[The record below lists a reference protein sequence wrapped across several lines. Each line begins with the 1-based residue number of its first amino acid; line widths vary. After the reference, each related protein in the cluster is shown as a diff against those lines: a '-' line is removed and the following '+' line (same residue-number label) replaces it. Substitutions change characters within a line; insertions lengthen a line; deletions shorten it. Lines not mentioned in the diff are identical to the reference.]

1 MKKIGL
7 VVLLSAIVGSVWAVP
22 ARRGGLVVTQP
33 DGSELTV
40 YQHGDEHFHWLTN
53 TQGEWL
59 SLDADGYYRVTEAL
73 SAEQIEAKRM
83 AAPKRVTMA
92 AYPLNIAPRG
102 LVILVNFTDVAF
114 ETSKAELDS
123 MLIGKNYTR
132 NYTYTY
138 RGKKYNVTSQGSAR
152 QYFED
157 ASFGQYNPQL
167 DVVGP
172 VTISR
177 DMSYYGGNDSYGG
190 DKYPEV
196 MVKEACELVNDS
208 VDYTL
213 YDNDRDG
220 YVDFVYVIYAG
231 YGEADGGGANT
242 IWPHSWYLY
251 SAAGRRCQ
259 LDGKVIDLYA
269 CGNELDFYTKHHTG
283 IGTFCHEFSHVLGLP
298 DLYET
303 NDNPHDQKTLG
314 DWSVLDYGPYCNDG
328 NTPPTYSAYERF
340 FMGWLVPRLI
350 TEPEN
355 VVLENLNK
363 SQEALLIS
371 SSDQHNLIGNDPDPT
386 TFYLLENR
394 QQTGWDEYLPG
405 HGLMLTKIQYNY
417 KKWFDNTVNNTA
429 KSMGVDLIEADGKAP
444 QYDANR
450 PSNGYMGKAK
460 DLFPAGATEYTQIID
475 HPIEEITEQDGVIY
489 FKYKGGVTDSIPPVD
504 EDTIPTRVDNIVCYG
519 EIVGIYNILG
529 QQVTTK
535 NIEELPEGTY
545 IVRRKE
551 GTQKIIVR

>member
-7 VVLLSAIVGSVWAVP
+7 IVLLSAIVGSVWAVP

-59 SLDADGYYRVTEAL
+59 SMDADGYYRVTEAL
-73 SAEQIEAKRM
+73 SAEQIAAKRQT
-83 AAPKRVTMA
+83 APRRAEYQAT
-92 AYPLNIAPRG
+92 PLNIATRG
-102 LVILVNFTDVAF
+102 LIILVNFKDAAF
-114 ETSKAELDS
+114 TTSKAEMDS
-123 MLIGKNYTR
+123 MLTGKNYTR
-132 NYTYTY
+132 NYTY
-138 RGKKYNVTSQGSAR
+138 KYYGRNYTVESKGSAWK
-152 QYFED
+152 YFYD
-157 ASFGQYNPQL
+157 SSNGQYDPQF

-172 VTISR
+172 VTVSQN
-177 DMSYYGGNDSYGG
+177 MAYYGGNLGGG
-190 DKYPEV
+190 DKNPEAMIV
-196 MVKEACELVNDS
+196 EACKLVNDS
-208 VDYTL
+208 VDFSL
-213 YDNDRDG
+213 YDNDNDG
-220 YVDFVYVIYAG
+220 IADFVYVIYAG
-231 YGEADGGGANT
+231 YGEADGGAANT
-242 IWPHSWYLY
+242 IWPHQYFIFQTLK
-251 SAAGRRCQ
+251 
-259 LDGKVIDLYA
+259 LDNTKIYRYA
-269 CGNELDFYTKHHTG
+269 CSNEMDNYTKHHTG

-303 NDNPHDQKTLG
+303 TGYGTHKTMG
-314 DWSVLDYGPYCNDG
+314 QWSILDYGPYNNDG
-328 NTPPTYSAYERF
+328 NTPPAYSAYERF
-340 FMGWLVPRLI
+340 FMGWLTPRLI

-355 VVLENLNK
+355 ITLAELNE

-444 QYDANR
+444 DYDDDR

-460 DLFPAGATEYTQIID
+460 DLFPAGATAYTLITD
-475 HPIEEITEQDGVIY
+475 HAIEDITEENGQIS
-489 FKYKGGVTDSIPPVD
+489 FKYKGGAIETDI
-504 EDTIPTRVDNIVCYG
+504 DNI
-519 EIVGIYNILG
+519 ENQNTILAIYNVLG
-529 QQVTTK
+529 QKQSTTD
-535 NIEELPEGTY
+535 IEALPNGTY
-545 IVRRKE
+545 IVVNTTGSYK
-551 GTQKIIVR
+551 IVR

>member
-7 VVLLSAIVGSVWAVP
+7 IVLLSAIVGSVWAVP

-40 YQHGDEHFHWLTN
+40 YQHGDEHFHWKTN
-53 TQGEWL
+53 DKGEWL
-59 SLDADGYYRVTEAL
+59 KVDIDGFYRVTEAL

-132 NYTYTY
+132 DYSYTY
-138 RGKKYNVTSQGSAR
+138 RGKTYRVTSNGSAR

-157 ASFGQYNPQL
+157 ASFGQYTPQL

-172 VTISR
+172 VTVSKA
-177 DMSYYGGNDSYGG
+177 STYYGGNNSAGN
-190 DKYPEV
+190 DKSPEV
-196 MVKEACELVNDS
+196 MIKEACELVNDS
-208 VDYTL
+208 VDYSL
-213 YDNDRDG
+213 YDNDNDG

-231 YGEADGGGANT
+231 YGEADGGGDDT
-242 IWPHSWYLY
+242 IWPHAWYLY
-251 SAAGRRCQ
+251 SAAGRKCEV
-259 LDGKVIDLYA
+259 DGKIIDLYA
-269 CGNELDFYTKHHTG
+269 CGNEMDNYTKHHTG

-298 DLYET
+298 DLYTTGGET
-303 NDNPHDQKTLG
+303 HKTLG
-314 DWSVLDYGPYCNDG
+314 EWSILDYGPYNNDG
-328 NTPPTYSAYERF
+328 NTPPAYSAYERF
-340 FMGWLVPRLI
+340 FMGWLTPRLI

-355 VVLENLNK
+355 ITLAELNE

-371 SSDQHNLIGNDPDPT
+371 SSDQHNLIGNDPNPT

-417 KKWFDNTVNNTA
+417 KKWYDNTVNNTA

-444 QYDANR
+444 DYDDAR

-460 DLFPAGATEYTQIID
+460 DLFPAGATAYTLITD
-475 HPIEEITEQDGVIY
+475 HAIEEITEENGVIA
-489 FKYKGGVTDSIPPVD
+489 FKYKGGAIETDI
-504 EDTIPTRVDNIVCYG
+504 DNI
-519 EIVGIYNILG
+519 ENQNTILAIYNVLG
-529 QQVTTK
+529 QKQATTD
-535 NIEELPEGTY
+535 IEALPNGTY
-545 IVRRKE
+545 IVVNTTGSYK
-551 GTQKIIVR
+551 IVR

>member
-7 VVLLSAIVGSVWAVP
+7 IVLLSAIVGSVWAVP

-40 YQHGDEHFHWLTN
+40 YQHGDEHFHWMTN
-53 TQGEWL
+53 DKGEWL
-59 SLDADGYYRVTEAL
+59 KVDIDGFYRVTEAL

-132 NYTYTY
+132 DYSYTY
-138 RGKKYNVTSQGSAR
+138 RGKTYRVTSNGSAR

-157 ASFGQYNPQL
+157 ASFGQYNLQL

-172 VTISR
+172 VTVSKA
-177 DMSYYGGNDSYGG
+177 STYYGGNNSAGN

-196 MVKEACELVNDS
+196 MIKEACELVNDS
-208 VDYTL
+208 VDYSL
-213 YDNDRDG
+213 YDNDNDG

-231 YGEADGGGANT
+231 YGEADGGGDNT
-242 IWPHSWYLY
+242 IWPHAWHLY
-251 SAAGRRCQ
+251 SAAGRKCEV
-259 LDGKVIDLYA
+259 DGKIIDLYA
-269 CGNELDFYTKHHTG
+269 CGNEMDNYTKHHTG

-303 NDNPHDQKTLG
+303 TGYGSHKTMG
-314 DWSVLDYGPYCNDG
+314 EWSILDYGPYNNDG
-328 NTPPTYSAYERF
+328 NTPPAYSAYERF
-340 FMGWLVPRLI
+340 FMGWLTPRLI

-355 VVLENLNK
+355 ITLAELNE

-371 SSDQHNLIGNDPDPT
+371 SSDQHNLIGNDPNPT

-460 DLFPAGATEYTQIID
+460 DLFPAGATAYTQITD
-475 HPIEEITEQDGVIY
+475 HAIEEITEENGVIA
-489 FKYKGGVTDSIPPVD
+489 FKYKGGAIETDI
-504 EDTIPTRVDNIVCYG
+504 DNI
-519 EIVGIYNILG
+519 ENQNTILAIYNVLG
-529 QQVTTK
+529 QKQATTD
-535 NIEELPEGTY
+535 IEALPNGTY
-545 IVRRKE
+545 IVVNTTGSYK
-551 GTQKIIVR
+551 IVR

>member
-7 VVLLSAIVGSVWAVP
+7 IVLLSAIVGSVWAVP

-172 VTISR
+172 VTVNKAST
-177 DMSYYGGNDSYGG
+177 YYGGNNSAGN

-196 MVKEACELVNDS
+196 MIKEACELVNDS
-208 VDYTL
+208 VDYSL
-213 YDNDRDG
+213 YDNDNDG

-231 YGEADGGGANT
+231 YGEADGGGDNT
-242 IWPHSWYLY
+242 IWPHAWHLY
-251 SAAGRRCQ
+251 SAAGRKCEV
-259 LDGKVIDLYA
+259 DGKIIDLYA
-269 CGNELDFYTKHHTG
+269 CGNEMDNYTKHHTG

-303 NDNPHDQKTLG
+303 TGYGDHKTMG
-314 DWSVLDYGPYCNDG
+314 EWSILDYGPYNNDG
-328 NTPPTYSAYERF
+328 NTPPAYSAYERF
-340 FMGWLVPRLI
+340 FMGWLTPRLI
-350 TEPEN
+350 IEPEN
-355 VVLENLNK
+355 ITLAELND

-444 QYDANR
+444 NYDDAR

-460 DLFPAGATEYTQIID
+460 DLFPAGATAYTLITD
-475 HPIEEITEQDGVIY
+475 HAIEEITEENGVIA
-489 FKYKGGVTDSIPPVD
+489 FKYKGGAIETDI
-504 EDTIPTRVDNIVCYG
+504 DNI
-519 EIVGIYNILG
+519 ENQNTILAIYNVLG
-529 QQVTTK
+529 QKQATTD
-535 NIEELPEGTY
+535 IEALPNGTY
-545 IVRRKE
+545 IVVNTTGSYK
-551 GTQKIIVR
+551 IVR

>member
-7 VVLLSAIVGSVWAVP
+7 VVLLSVMVGSVWAVP
-22 ARRGGLVVTQP
+22 ARRGGLVITQP

-40 YQHGDEHFHWLTN
+40 YQHGDEYFHWTTN
-53 TQGEWL
+53 ENGEWL
-59 SLDADGYYRVTEAL
+59 CMDDDGFYRVMEAL
-73 SAEQIEAKRM
+73 SDEAIQSMRLASPRRAEYKE
-83 AAPKRVTMA
+83 T
-92 AYPLNIAPRG
+92 PLNIATRG
-102 LVILVNFTDVAF
+102 LIILVNFKDVAF
-114 ETSKAELDS
+114 TTSKTEMDS
-123 MLIGKNYTR
+123 MLTGKNYTR
-132 NYTYTY
+132 NYTYKYYGRTY
-138 RGKKYNVTSQGSAR
+138 TVESEGSAWK
-152 QYFED
+152 YFYN
-157 ASFGQYNPQL
+157 SSNGQYDPQF

-172 VTISR
+172 VTVSQN
-177 DMSYYGGNDSYGG
+177 MAYYGGNNSYG
-190 DKYPEV
+190 DKNPEAMIV
-196 MVKEACELVNDS
+196 EACRLVDDS
-208 VDYTL
+208 VDFSL
-213 YDNDRDG
+213 YDNDKDG
-220 YVDFVYVIYAG
+220 VVDFVYVMYAG
-231 YGEADGGGANT
+231 LGEADGGGDNT
-242 IWPHSWYLY
+242 IWPHQYYVYQYL
-251 SAAGRRCQ
+251 S
-259 LDGKVIDLYA
+259 LDKTKIYRYA
-269 CGNELDFYTKHHTG
+269 CSNEMDNYTKHHTG

-303 NDNPHDQKTLG
+303 NTTSMHDQKTLG
-314 DWSVLDYGPYCNDG
+314 QWSILDYGPYNNDG
-328 NTPPTYSAYERF
+328 NTPPAYSAYERF
-340 FMGWLVPRLI
+340 FMGWLTPRLI

-355 VVLENLNK
+355 ITLAELND

-394 QQTGWDEYLPG
+394 QQVGWDEYLPG
-405 HGLMLTKIQYNY
+405 HGLMLTKIQYSY

-444 QYDANR
+444 NYN
-450 PSNGYMGKAK
+450 SNGYMGKAK

-504 EDTIPTRVDNIVCYG
+504 EDTIPTRVDNIVGYG

-529 QQVTTK
+529 QQVTTN